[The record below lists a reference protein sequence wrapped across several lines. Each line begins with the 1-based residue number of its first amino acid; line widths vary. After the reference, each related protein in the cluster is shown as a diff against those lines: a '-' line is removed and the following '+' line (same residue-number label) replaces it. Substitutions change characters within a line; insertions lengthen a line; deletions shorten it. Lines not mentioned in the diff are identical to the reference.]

1 MSSAVG
7 FCVIWMVIT
16 SASTQQM
23 PMKRSVDG
31 YAYPAPFQKQII
43 PTESVKINYDE
54 RQKTQNHTHQLKSSV
69 QADTSDNNIGLV
81 EHVHKWDEHNNVR
94 EVAHD
99 HVQEWDDHHYVRLL
113 PQRHQLQRV
122 VYRDA
127 IETSAPAETFVANPL
142 LAYWNTE
149 LLKLK
154 ELNFI
159 HLLQSDLKHN
169 LKLHVGFIALVLLI
183 GAVAHA
189 IMGFIFFILVKPL
202 WVLML
207 VLFLGLR
214 KHGHKKG
221 IFRSNA
227 SASDLAYLN

>member
-1 MSSAVG
+1 MHSAVG
-7 FCVIWMVIT
+7 ICVIWMVIT
-16 SASTQQM
+16 RASMQEL

-54 RQKTQNHTHQLKSSV
+54 WKNHSHQLKSSV
-69 QADTSDNNIGLV
+69 QADGGDNNIGLV
-81 EHVHKWDEHNNVR
+81 EHRHKWDEHNNVR
-94 EVAHD
+94 VAAHD
-99 HVQEWDDHHYVRLL
+99 PVQEWDDQHYVRLI

-127 IETSAPAETFVANPL
+127 IETNAAAETFVANPL
-142 LAYWNTE
+142 LAYWNAE
-149 LLKLK
+149 LLRLK

-221 IFRSNA
+221 LFRSNA
-227 SASDLAYLN
+227 AASEFAYLN